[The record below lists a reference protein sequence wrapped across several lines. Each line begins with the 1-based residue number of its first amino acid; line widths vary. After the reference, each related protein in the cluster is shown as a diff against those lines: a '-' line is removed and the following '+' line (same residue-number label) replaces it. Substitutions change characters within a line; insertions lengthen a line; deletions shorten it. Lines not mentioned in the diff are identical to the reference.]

1 MTEQERIELLI
12 VNLEGG
18 NGSQFAEKLG
28 TTRATISRLRNGK
41 RGIRLWI
48 DKIIQAYPAV
58 RREWLTTGEGYPG
71 DLSVELVRANYEE
84 KIRLNEKTISN
95 LIKRIE
101 QLEEMIEQNEG

>member
-18 NGSQFAEKLG
+18 NGSRFAEKLG
-28 TTRATISRLRNGK
+28 TTRATVSRLRNGE
-41 RGIRLWI
+41 RGIKFWVN
-48 DKIIQAYPAV
+48 KIVQAYPAV

-71 DLSVELVRANYEE
+71 DLSIELVRAKYEE
-84 KIRLNEKTISN
+84 KIRLSERTISN

-101 QLEEMIEQNEG
+101 QLEEMMEQNEG